1 MTALATTREG
11 CPADFEMEDK
21 WLFIKTCLEKKI
33 PVTPVMDMPHTL
45 VAKDVLEEGGM
56 GIHVLKNVVHGG
68 RWILQEKL
76 ENCEAVNRLL
86 PNNAPLST
94 LRVVT
99 GSRGALSLLGAGSP
113 TQAQAPKALCTVW

>member
-33 PVTPVMDMPHTL
+33 PVTPVMEMPKTL
-45 VAKDVLEEGGM
+45 IAKDVLEEGGM
-56 GIHVLKNVVHGG
+56 GIHVLKNVIHGG

-76 ENCEAVNRLL
+76 ENCDTVKGLL
-86 PNNAPLST
+86 PEGAPLST
-94 LRVVT
+94 MRVLT
-99 GSRGALSLLGAGSP
+99 GSHGALAALSK
-113 TQAQAPKALCTVW
+113 KAVEIE

>member
-33 PVTPVMDMPHTL
+33 PVTPVMDMPKTL
-45 VAKDVLEEGGM
+45 IAKDVLEEGGM
-56 GIHVLKNVVHGG
+56 GIHVLKNVLHGG

-76 ENCEAVNRLL
+76 ENCEAVQKLL
-86 PNNAPLST
+86 PDNAPLST
-94 LRVVT
+94 MRVLT
-99 GSRGALSLLGAGSP
+99 CSFGALDSLGSTAG
-113 TQAQAPKALCTVW
+113 